1 MSKRHGSIDT
11 SIYGSEFCA
20 ISTTVKEVQ
29 VVRYML
35 RFLVVKVKH
44 ATFLCRYNKG
54 VIYNCNIPDSLL
66 KKKYVAISYHNNRES
81 AAAGICHPIKI
92 DTKHSFD
99 DMLTN

>member
-1 MSKRHGSIDT
+1 MFVDYDHAHDKLTQISITGLLVSLGITTVYLMSKRHGSIDT

-44 ATFLCRYNKG
+44 ATFYAGIIKVLF
-54 VIYNCNIPDSLL
+54 II
-66 KKKYVAISYHNNRES
+66 AISQIVY
-81 AAAGICHPIKI
+81 
-92 DTKHSFD
+92 
-99 DMLTN
+99 